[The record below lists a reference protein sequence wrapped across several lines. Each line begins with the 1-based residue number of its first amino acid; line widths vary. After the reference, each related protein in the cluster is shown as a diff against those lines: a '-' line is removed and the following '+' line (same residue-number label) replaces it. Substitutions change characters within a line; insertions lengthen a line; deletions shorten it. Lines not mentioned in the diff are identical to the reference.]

1 MLHGYG
7 QEQLNKER
15 AQHIF
20 KEIHLKSRQLIGH
33 KYYIY
38 TMIYSIYKIY
48 SEHQVTNMS
57 VLFTYIDLTM
67 YVYILVHIK
76 HATENTYSNNSSVMP
91 KKFSIYR
98 SCIKSDI
105 EVLKYPLH
113 LNTYTCKYQIATYH
127 MGFSWVD
134 IV

>member
-1 MLHGYG
+1 M
-7 QEQLNKER
+7 KENGGEVNYMP

-67 YVYILVHIK
+67 YVYLLVHINK
-76 HATENTYSNNSSVMP
+76 G
-91 KKFSIYR
+91 SI
-98 SCIKSDI
+98 IVI
-105 EVLKYPLH
+105 EC
-113 LNTYTCKYQIATYH
+113 N
-127 MGFSWVD
+127 
-134 IV
+134 